1 MLGEERPKPFNAL
14 MRLSSL
20 TMLVDFSLFDAVILL
35 YGLINSRPTSQF
47 QSTRGWLVSNLTKD
61 VRGAEAAKILE
72 VSLGGR

>member
-47 QSTRGWLVSNLTKD
+47 QSSRGVAC
-61 VRGAEAAKILE
+61 VQPH
-72 VSLGGR
+72 